1 MSGERKNSF
10 AVEVKSERS
19 LSDENLRLAGFGCN
33 LCDWQ
38 IVLTEYFKALPQ
50 FGIHNNEK
58 HLDTRGAHILHIYR
72 QIKQTPQNV
81 R

>member
-10 AVEVKSERS
+10 VGKVGSEKS
-19 LSDENLRLAGFGCN
+19 LSDENLKLVGFGCN

-38 IVLTEYFKALPQ
+38 TDLTEYFKALPQ

-58 HLDTRGAHILHIYR
+58 HLDTHNAHILHIYR
-72 QIKQTPQNV
+72 QRK
-81 R
+81 